1 MDGQAGDQRNFEA
14 GFATARGDRGEP
26 DPARLAGAVGTA
38 RRPGVGAAVSRVAN
52 DRCVFH
58 HNVLF
63 RITMPNAKSAATGSI
78 TVQKRT
84 TSISRKLLIKIA
96 FISVGAYLG

>member
-1 MDGQAGDQRNFEA
+1 M
-14 GFATARGDRGEP
+14 
-26 DPARLAGAVGTA
+26 L
-38 RRPGVGAAVSRVAN
+38 
-52 DRCVFH
+52 
-58 HNVLF
+58 
-63 RITMPNAKSAATGSI
+63 NAKSAATGSI